1 LTEENLKKRLW
12 NVNRE
17 YASLRFEYYQLF
29 IGNRVLAMKLFGYR
43 STLPEKFTNE
53 LIARMDFYI
62 NAGRE

>member
-1 LTEENLKKRLW
+1 M
-12 NVNRE
+12 NRE